1 MPHLP
6 VWRVEQQRKTGNRG
20 IRRFAATRI
29 HGVRIG
35 VQDCCLTQSSTVCVF
50 ADELNR
56 WPSFQSPVEAS
67 FARLLAL
74 EPSGELADVQNGIT
88 VLPLKLLAR
97 TKAFT
102 GHAASPHQIG

>member
-6 VWRVEQQRKTGNRG
+6 VWRVEQQRETGNRG
-20 IRRFAATRI
+20 IRRFAATGI

-50 ADELNR
+50 SDELNR

-88 VLPLKLLAR
+88 VLSLKSLAR
-97 TKAFT
+97 AKAFT
-102 GHAASPHQIG
+102 GYAASPHQIG

>member
-1 MPHLP
+1 MGH
-6 VWRVEQQRKTGNRG
+6 
-20 IRRFAATRI
+20 A
-29 HGVRIG
+29 
-35 VQDCCLTQSSTVCVF
+35 CCLTQSSTVCVF

-56 WPSFQSPVEAS
+56 WPSFQSPVVAS

-88 VLPLKLLAR
+88 VLPLKSLAR